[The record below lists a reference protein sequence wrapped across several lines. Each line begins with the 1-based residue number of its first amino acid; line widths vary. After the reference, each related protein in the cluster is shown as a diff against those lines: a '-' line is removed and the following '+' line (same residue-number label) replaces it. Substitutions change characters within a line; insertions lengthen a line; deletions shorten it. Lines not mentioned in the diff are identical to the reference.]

1 MAGFSIEGFK
11 GVVERN
17 GYAKP
22 NRFFVSFVPPLG
34 IVGASEFRDKIEYYC
49 EGVNLPGFHLQTSD
63 HRRFT
68 YGPTEKRP
76 FAPHTNPLQM
86 TITADGAGQVWKFF
100 HSWMN
105 YIMPHSVKDGIRKE
119 VDPDIAVP
127 SNATLSIPNAL
138 PSVFPYELEYKQNY
152 VTDVAI
158 YHVPETWEGGEA
170 FESFISRTICID
182 CFPSMVSDM
191 QMNWQDNN
199 NISRFQVQME
209 YLDWHN
215 VKNL

>member
-11 GVVERN
+11 GKVERN

-22 NRFFVSFVPPLG
+22 NRFFVSFVPPPG
-34 IVGASEFRDKIEYYC
+34 INEASSFHDSIEYYC
-49 EGVNLPGFHLQTSD
+49 EAVNLPGFHLQTSD
-63 HRRFT
+63 HRRYT

-105 YIMPHSVKDGIRKE
+105 YIMPHTVKDGIFRQVGAE
-119 VDPDIAVP
+119 ITR
-127 SNATLSIPNAL
+127 SNGGADKQP
-138 PSVFPYELEYKQNY
+138 FPYELEYKQNY

-158 YHVPETWEGGEA
+158 YHVPETWDGEDK
-170 FESFISRTICID
+170 FEQFVTRTICRD

-215 VKNL
+215 TNKL